1 MYFNMSNNSENIAS
15 TESVI
20 TEVKEVISDSPSML
34 TTLLPLLIC
43 GIAFYFLVIN
53 PQRKKMKEHKGMLAS
68 LKKGDRFV
76 TSGGI
81 FGKVSKIEDD
91 CVYAIISTKDDIE
104 VKVSK
109 NFISE
114 ILKD

>member
-1 MYFNMSNNSENIAS
+1 MSNISESNLS
-15 TESVI
+15 SDESVI
-20 TEVKEVISDSPSML
+20 TEVKEVVSDSPNMF
-34 TTLLPLLIC
+34 TTFLPLLVC
-43 GIAFYFLVIN
+43 GLVFYFLVIN
-53 PQRKKMKEHKGMLAS
+53 PQRKKVKEHKKMLES

-91 CVYAIISTKDDIE
+91 CVYAIISTNEE
-104 VKVSK
+104 VEIKVSK

-114 ILKD
+114 ILQD